1 VDGLLDDMV
10 RRVEDTLKRNVLP
23 RLDALEG
30 AA

>member
-1 VDGLLDDMV
+1 MV

-23 RLDALEG
+23 RLNALDGG